1 MRVAIGL
8 KAHSGWAASVAI
20 GILDGGYKL
29 VDRRRIELVTAEDMD
44 WAKQPYHA
52 AEDLKPDEAKALV
65 ERAINAAGRIA
76 TREIRSQVDRIT
88 DDDDRFVV
96 FGLLMPSPMPDWS
109 IEQILSVHIRMH
121 KAEGVMYPDVLANAI
136 DERGI
141 NLVRIPEKTLPKKA
155 ADVFGVKLGRTLES
169 LAAIGRSAGPPW
181 TKDQKTAALAAAI
194 ALKEAT

>member
-1 MRVAIGL
+1 VAIGL

-20 GILDGGYKL
+20 GISGEGYKL
-29 VDRRRIELVTAEDMD
+29 VDRRRIELVAAENID

-52 AEDLKPDEAKALV
+52 AEDLEPGKAKALV
-65 ERAINAAGRIA
+65 RRAISSANWIAA
-76 TREIRSQVDRIT
+76 REIRAQIDRIT
-88 DDDDRFVV
+88 DNGDRLAA

-136 DERGI
+136 DECGI

-155 ADVFGVKLGRTLES
+155 ADVFGVKLGHTLES
-169 LAAIGRSAGPPW
+169 LAAVGRSAGPPW